1 MPYTMRELTDA
12 EKEAFLKDNFW
23 GILAF
28 AGDKP
33 YAIPVGYQ
41 YIKEDILLG
50 FGPTG
55 RKIEY
60 INKSR
65 NVCLTICKPT
75 ALSSSSAESYPFN
88 TVIIE
93 GELEDITAADRA
105 HYGLPPLPEGVKVG
119 LFRLKQKS
127 VGTQNLSN

>member
-65 NVCLTICKPT
+65 NVCLTICRPT
-75 ALSSSSAESYPFN
+75 ALSLSNRSSA
-88 TVIIE
+88 T
-93 GELEDITAADRA
+93 L
-105 HYGLPPLPEGVKVG
+105 LPSTTTISLLARFTSEM
-119 LFRLKQKS
+119 
-127 VGTQNLSN
+127 N